1 MTRPV
6 SSKDS
11 HFGNGPRPGNKYA
24 PSNRPPAEDRGS
36 ETLGRENEV
45 NDGRNSPGGSMWFQ
59 TLDRENEVNDGRNS
73 PAGSMWQIS
82 AYV

>member
-6 SSKDS
+6 SSIES
-11 HFGNGPRPGNKYA
+11 HFENGPGPGNKHT
-24 PSNRPPAEDRGS
+24 PSNRPPAEDRWS
-36 ETLGRENEV
+36 ETLGRKNEA
-45 NDGRNSPGGSMWFQ
+45 NDGRNSPGGSMWFE

-73 PAGSMWQIS
+73 PAGSMWQTS